1 MTEKLTGL
9 IAAPFTPMTSAGD
22 IHLEGISAIVEHLIK
37 DGVRG
42 AFVCGSTGESSSLT
56 TAERIA
62 VNRAFV
68 AAARGRLAIV
78 THVGHTSVR
87 ESQALAADAQTAGAI
102 GIAALS
108 PYYFK
113 PADVDTLVEVC
124 RDVAS
129 AAPKLP
135 FYYYQIPSL
144 TGVNL
149 KVSEFLARGVG
160 RIPTL
165 AGAKFTQEDLMDY
178 LECLR
183 MENGRFQVLFGRD
196 EMLLSALA
204 AGAVG
209 AVGSTYNFIAPLFL
223 KVIAA
228 FNASDL
234 DSARAGQHQ
243 ANRIIQIMIRHG
255 GLSAGKAMMKMLGV
269 DCGQMRLPIKNLN
282 ADQAKQLET
291 ELRAVGFFALRQ
303 R

>member
-87 ESQALAADAQTAGAI
+87 ESQALAADAQTAGAM

-149 KVSEFLARGVG
+149 KVSEFLARGAD

-228 FNASDL
+228 FNAGDL

-282 ADQAKQLET
+282 AEQAKQLEM